1 MFGILSP
8 SWVVVILSVLIVTLG
23 RVLNRLKEKEGPML
37 GIRSTQ
43 TVLVALTGLMIFVV
57 VKMFVG

>member
-8 SWVVVILSVLIVTLG
+8 SWVVVILSVLIVILS
-23 RVLNRLKEKEGPML
+23 RVLNRLKENEGPML

-43 TVLVALTGLMIFVV
+43 TVLVALTGFMVFVIV
-57 VKMFVG
+57 RKFVG